1 MALIRKTTQTEITTV
16 IVEDT
21 PKTTTETEAP
31 VEQSYTSAVSAAEHR
46 ASSSVHSSTPSSASK
61 SQAKKPVAEQQAQK
75 GFYVPVSTK
84 NDLKADRELNTVVK
98 AATVGILA
106 VLSTS
111 MIMLLMY
118 LNREYIS
125 STGPGA
131 PIVGRHANVTVIV
144 VPETVQHRTWPT
156 RRDSDLPPRIPIGPG
171 PDIEPDTI
179 TPYTEEPY
187 SDYPDTL
194 PPEKPSWLTGSKSEA
209 MTTEEA
215 ISTLSTE
222 PAANMSDHNVTELE
236 AMTIKEV
243 ISSMSTE
250 PAASTS
256 QPDVT
261 ESEEMYSTEVPVT
274 SSEEPPVNES
284 EPGVI
289 HLEEMTSK
297 EVIVTPPK
305 EPALNALEHGV
316 TQSERMTSKEII
328 VTPSEE
334 LVVGASRHPLGSMSD
349 EMNSEEV
356 IVTAL
361 VSPEIRGRLRHDR
374 MSDGKEPPMK
384 TAKTAV
390 VNVSEQRAFNPPS
403 LFLQSALPANDD
415 KADPA
420 RMSL

>member
-21 PKTTTETEAP
+21 PKITTETEAP
-31 VEQSYTSAVSAAEHR
+31 VEQSYTSAVNAAEHR

-61 SQAKKPVAEQQAQK
+61 SQAKKPVAAQQAEK
-75 GFYVPVSTK
+75 GFYVPVGTK
-84 NDLKADRELNTVVK
+84 NDLKADRELNTAVK
-98 AATVGILA
+98 TATVGILA

-125 STGPGA
+125 STGPGS

-144 VPETVQHRTWPT
+144 VPETVQHRTRPTWPT
-156 RRDSDLPPRIPIGPG
+156 HRDSDLPPRIPIGPG

-194 PPEKPSWLTGSKSEA
+194 PPEKPSWLTGK
-209 MTTEEA
+209 
-215 ISTLSTE
+215 
-222 PAANMSDHNVTELE
+222 
-236 AMTIKEV
+236 
-243 ISSMSTE
+243 
-250 PAASTS
+250 
-256 QPDVT
+256 
-261 ESEEMYSTEVPVT
+261 VPVT
-274 SSEEPPVNES
+274 SSAEPPVNES

-297 EVIVTPPK
+297 EVIVTPQK

-334 LVVGASRHPLGSMSD
+334 LVVGAVEASFGEH
-349 EMNSEEV
+349 V
-356 IVTAL
+356 
-361 VSPEIRGRLRHDR
+361 GRNEL
-374 MSDGKEPPMK
+374 
-384 TAKTAV
+384 
-390 VNVSEQRAFNPPS
+390 
-403 LFLQSALPANDD
+403 
-415 KADPA
+415 
-420 RMSL
+420 